1 VISRI
6 DLLRHGETER
16 GGGFRGSLD
25 DALTESGWRQ
35 MHASVA
41 QTRPWQLIVSS
52 PLRRCAD
59 FAQVLADRLN
69 LPLTFDQ
76 DLREL
81 HFGDWEGRSA
91 AELMVTDAD
100 SLGRFWAD
108 PFGFTPPAGEP
119 LDEFQAR
126 VLRGVRKMVD
136 SPEKHVLVIT
146 HAGVMRLLIA
156 YAHGRVQQLL
166 EVEVAHA
173 QLTSLL
179 ADAEGCLRVD

>member
-1 VISRI
+1 MTSRI

-41 QTRPWQLIVSS
+41 NARPWQRIVSS
-52 PLRRCAD
+52 PLQRCAD
-59 FAQVLADRLN
+59 FARVLADQLN
-69 LPLTFDQ
+69 LPLTLDE

-91 AELMVTDAD
+91 AELMATDAD
-100 SLGRFWAD
+100 ALGRFWAD

-119 LDEFQAR
+119 LPQFQAR
-126 VLRGVRKMVD
+126 VLRGVRNMLEL
-136 SPEKHVLVIT
+136 PEKHLLVIT

-156 YAHGRVQQLL
+156 YAQGRVQQLL

-179 ADAEGCLRVD
+179 ADADGCLREA